1 MASLDCP
8 HCRHYT
14 LEPLRHE
21 NVRLD
26 ACVHCG
32 GVWFDPNELD
42 IVLRRYDPNYR
53 REGSIAKTLGQR
65 VSGTPKKCP
74 RCKVSL
80 ATYEFEQGSD
90 LKIDVCHSCNGVWLD
105 KGELDHA
112 KIFYEIPEAAERIQQ
127 ETTIGHW
134 LFQFFLNLP
143 VEFNIK
149 ARRFPIITVILLV
162 LNALLILPVVSTQ
175 SPGNIWHLWG
185 LIPQEIGSL
194 SWFVTLLTHQFLH
207 GGWLHLIGNMYF
219 LYILGDN
226 VEDAM
231 GRIMFPLFYLFC
243 GLVAGVTHVLYEL
256 TIGGSTNIPLV
267 GASGAISGVMAAYV
281 YIFRKAKLT
290 FMLIIFQ
297 FKLSPVWYFG
307 IWIATNVLFMILG
320 AEGVSWAAHLGG
332 FAAGLVFSYFV
343 YEKVLEAN
351 PLIRHLNQGLD

>member
-8 HCRHYT
+8 HCRHHA

-21 NVRLD
+21 NVRID

-32 GVWFDPNELD
+32 GVWFDSNELD
-42 IVLRRYDPNYR
+42 IVLRRYDPNYC

-65 VSGTPKKCP
+65 VGGTPKKCP

-90 LKIDVCHSCNGVWLD
+90 LKIDVCHSCHGVWLD

-127 ETTIGHW
+127 ETTVGHW

-162 LNALLILPVVSTQ
+162 LNALLILPVVTTH

-194 SWFVTLLTHQFLH
+194 NWFVTLLTHQFLH

-256 TIGGSTNIPLV
+256 TIGGSANIPLV

-297 FKLSPVWYFG
+297 YKFSPILYFG

-320 AEGVSWAAHLGG
+320 AQGVSWAAHLGG

-343 YEKVLEAN
+343 YEKILEAN
-351 PLIRHLNQGLD
+351 PLIRHMNSA